1 MDRLPE
7 LKDKTLGCW
16 CKPEKCH
23 GDVLAE
29 IPNLLQRGIQ
39 KLKIFNGSFIRLFA
53 LKNERMVVI

>member
-29 IPNLLQRGIQ
+29 FDPDKQVGFVQ
-39 KLKIFNGSFIRLFA
+39 
-53 LKNERMVVI
+53 